1 MVTTLMSFNF
11 KQKLKKKVI
20 NMGVGD
26 IIGDA
31 LGYPFS
37 NIKAL
42 VLYAVL
48 AIIAGII
55 GGATL
60 ISSAASFSTKGFAG
74 FAFSGLAIVGI
85 IVFILVLFLIEG
97 YGLDI
102 IKYGIERRSDSPG
115 IDFGRQITNA
125 VKLIVVSIV
134 YYIIPAILI
143 FILSLFL
150 RDWIM
155 VIISLI
161 LVILFALAN
170 FMAKCRLAKTDNL
183 GDALAIG
190 EAIGDISRVGFGKI
204 IATVL
209 VIVVI
214 LVIVAFI
221 LALITNMN
229 NTIGAILLGIFSVYF
244 VFFYNR
250 AIGLLYSEA

>member
-1 MVTTLMSFNF
+1 
-11 KQKLKKKVI
+11 
-20 NMGVGD
+20 MGVGD

-31 LGYPFS
+31 IAYPFS

-42 VLYAVL
+42 ILYAVL

-55 GGATL
+55 GGAAVL
-60 ISSAASFSTKGFAG
+60 SLMASFSSKGLVGYTFG
-74 FAFSGLAIVGI
+74 GLTIVGL

-102 IKYGIERRSDSPG
+102 IKFGIERRSDSPG
-115 IDFGRQITNA
+115 IDFGRQVANA
-125 VKLIVVSIV
+125 AKLIVVSIV
-134 YYIIPAILI
+134 YYVVPAIII
-143 FILSLFL
+143 FVLGLFL
-150 RDWIM
+150 RDWILL
-155 VIISLI
+155 IISLI
-161 LVILFALAN
+161 LVIVFALAN

-190 EAIGDISRVGFGKI
+190 EAIGDISRVGLGKI

-209 VIVVI
+209 VIFIV

-221 LALITNMN
+221 IAFIANWN
-229 NTIGAILLGIFSVYF
+229 STIGSVLLGIFSVYF

-250 AIGLLYSEA
+250 AIGLLYSEAA